1 MIVQI
6 IQKVYCNQV
15 VEIEI
20 DDTERQLNN
29 KELGTII
36 EDKIYNKEYYQIT
49 EPELMTWSTQLVD
62 NNFLLLTEEGDI
74 IKQGTFKEKIEWI

>member
-62 NNFLLLTEEGDI
+62 NNFLLLTKEGDI